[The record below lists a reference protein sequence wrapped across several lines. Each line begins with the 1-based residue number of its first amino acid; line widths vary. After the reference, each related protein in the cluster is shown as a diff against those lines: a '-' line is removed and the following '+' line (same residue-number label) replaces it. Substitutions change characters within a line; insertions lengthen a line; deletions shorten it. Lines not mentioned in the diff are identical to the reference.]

1 MPATNRKLKSRLW
14 LPKQFIIYC
23 YQSSTNILQ
32 AKIYFYIVRLTD
44 QFPISAFCEAQ
55 RGTNAYP
62 HNMSL
67 VFCNSFGSRRWAKNT
82 QNQIGICAFLI
93 AVRTRECS
101 KVAWQNSDFQ
111 LSVRD
116 WLWHEVCVAKTSCFP
131 TVVKALC
138 QTNTTIIQQWKAVN
152 YTWTTR
158 RELIEIQTQNNPW
171 KINKKSF

>member
-1 MPATNRKLKSRLW
+1 MAIFIETGEKKRRSEKARNKLKIASRMPTTNRKLKSRLW

-44 QFPISAFCEAQ
+44 QFPINAFCEAQ

-101 KVAWQNSDFQ
+101 KVA
-111 LSVRD
+111 
-116 WLWHEVCVAKTSCFP
+116 
-131 TVVKALC
+131 
-138 QTNTTIIQQWKAVN
+138 
-152 YTWTTR
+152 
-158 RELIEIQTQNNPW
+158 
-171 KINKKSF
+171 

>member
-14 LPKQFIIYC
+14 LPKQFIFYC
-23 YQSSTNILQ
+23 YRSWTNILQ

-44 QFPISAFCEAQ
+44 QFPINAFCEAL
-55 RGTNAYP
+55 RGTKAYP

-67 VFCNSFGSRRWAKNT
+67 VLCNSFGLRRWAKNT

-93 AVRTRECS
+93 AVRTRKCW
-101 KVAWQNSDFQ
+101 KVAWQDSDFQ

-116 WLWHEVCVAKTSCFP
+116 WCLHEVYVAKTSCFP

-158 RELIEIQTQNNPW
+158 RVLIEIQTQNNP
-171 KINKKSF
+171 